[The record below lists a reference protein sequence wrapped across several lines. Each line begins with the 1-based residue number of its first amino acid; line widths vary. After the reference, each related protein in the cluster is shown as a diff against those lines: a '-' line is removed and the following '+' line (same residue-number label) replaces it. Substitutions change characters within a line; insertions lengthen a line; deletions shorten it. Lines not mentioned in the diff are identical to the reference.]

1 MNNKDKEAINKKLE
15 KILDDAV
22 NLQIKNPEASADMF
36 KNCVI
41 PTTESWVYI
50 QDEDSIEK
58 KKKMAKRIY
67 TPTKRYN
74 LYKATYKL
82 VETKSFYH
90 IKEICDG
97 IETHFGKF
105 RKENITKERVEKII
119 ERLNQLR
126 NHDY

>member
-15 KILDDAV
+15 KILDDAI
-22 NLQIKNPEASADMF
+22 NLQITNPEAGAEMF
-36 KNCVI
+36 ENCVI

-58 KKKMAKRIY
+58 KKKIY
-67 TPTKRYN
+67 IPTKRSN
-74 LYKATYKL
+74 QYKSTYKL

-105 RKENITKERVEKII
+105 RKEDITKERVEKII
-119 ERLNQLR
+119 ERLNNLR
-126 NHDY
+126 NHD